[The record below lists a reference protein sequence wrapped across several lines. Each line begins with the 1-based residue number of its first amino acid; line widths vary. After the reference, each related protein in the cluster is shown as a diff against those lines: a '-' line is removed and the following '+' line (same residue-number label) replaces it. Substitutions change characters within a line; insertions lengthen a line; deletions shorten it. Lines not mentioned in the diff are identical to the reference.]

1 MNKAHQELPEY
12 CYTVFPTTGE
22 FALLRRGERGYCPID
37 VSLAGSP
44 DIRSLADK
52 LNQQFG
58 ITKEQ
63 EAEMLAGA
71 MQGWEP
77 SKSVPQ
83 IHDTDQKD

>member
-1 MNKAHQELPEY
+1 MNKVHQELPEY
-12 CYTVFPTTGE
+12 CYTVFPTPGE

-71 MQGWEP
+71 MHGWDNSDTSP
-77 SKSVPQ
+77 KQ
-83 IHDTDQKD
+83 I

>member
-63 EAEMLAGA
+63 EAEMLASA
-71 MQGWEP
+71 MQGWGTSEAT
-77 SKSVPQ
+77 PQ
-83 IHDTDQKD
+83 SHNADCN

>member
-1 MNKAHQELPEY
+1 MNNVHQELPEY
-12 CYTVFPTTGE
+12 CYTVFPITGE

-63 EAEMLAGA
+63 EAEMLADA
-71 MQGWEP
+71 MHGWDNSDTSP
-77 SKSVPQ
+77 KQ
-83 IHDTDQKD
+83 IR